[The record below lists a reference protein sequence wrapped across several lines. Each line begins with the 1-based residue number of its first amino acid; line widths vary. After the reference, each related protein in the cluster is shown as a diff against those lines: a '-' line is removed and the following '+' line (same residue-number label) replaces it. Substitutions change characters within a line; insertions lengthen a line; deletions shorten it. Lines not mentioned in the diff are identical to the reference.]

1 MDQKQ
6 YLNTFKKF
14 IKGMIDKD
22 ASLLI
27 ESMSKD
33 ASLYH
38 MTGYKETR
46 EEYIRDILNG
56 TLNYYDYKIISFN
69 ENEAVIKLLAKV
81 YGGSKSWWTLR
92 MSTVYVNEEGTIKI
106 KESKVRMA

>member
-6 YLNTFKKF
+6 YLNVFKKF

-38 MTGYKETR
+38 MTGYKVPF
-46 EEYIRDILNG
+46 N
-56 TLNYYDYKIISFN
+56 ISLIYSSL
-69 ENEAVIKLLAKV
+69 VSL
-81 YGGSKSWWTLR
+81 
-92 MSTVYVNEEGTIKI
+92 
-106 KESKVRMA
+106 